1 MSEPLIDA
9 HHHIWQQQDLP
20 WLLGP
25 MQPRIF
31 GPYEAIRRDYPI
43 AEYLDDLAGSGVEKS
58 VYVQVNWA
66 QERFEDE
73 VAWVSQTAEH
83 SGWPHAIVGYA
94 DFLTDDVR
102 PQLDRLAKYPLMRGI
117 RMQLHWHENEM
128 YRFAARPDVM
138 SEPLFRRNIA
148 RLADY
153 GWSFDLQVF
162 AGQMAAAADLAADC
176 PQTNF
181 ILQHAGMLEDLSAAG
196 RNAWRAG
203 MAKLATHTNVYVKL
217 SAFGTFSH
225 QNDPAHI
232 ADMVGQTTA
241 LFGADRCLFGSNF
254 PIEKLWTDYAS
265 LLAAHRDAVA
275 ALSAAEQSAV
285 FRETAAKVYRI
296 AD

>member
-1 MSEPLIDA
+1 MSGPIIDA
-9 HHHIWQQQDLP
+9 HHHIWRQRDLP

-66 QERFEDE
+66 PEKFEDE
-73 VAWVSQTAEH
+73 VAWVQQTAEQ

-94 DFLTDDVR
+94 DFLADDVR

-128 YRFAARPDVM
+128 YRFAARLDVM

-232 ADMVGQTTA
+232 ADTVGQTTA

-296 AD
+296 TD